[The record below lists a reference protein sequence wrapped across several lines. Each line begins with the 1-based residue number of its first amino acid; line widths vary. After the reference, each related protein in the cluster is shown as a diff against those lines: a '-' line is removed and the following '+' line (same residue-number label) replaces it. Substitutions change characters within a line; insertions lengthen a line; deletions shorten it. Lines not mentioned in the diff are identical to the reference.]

1 MSVVLYLIRILES
14 IIWRI
19 MLQLLTTLTRGRF
32 RRAMDPFPET
42 IRMLRVARTMLELS
56 QEELA
61 ERAGV
66 SRQTIVRIEAG
77 AKGVAFDAVERVRS
91 ALEKAGA
98 VFLPSAAGH
107 GPGVAR
113 RKADR

>member
-1 MSVVLYLIRILES
+1 
-14 IIWRI
+14 
-19 MLQLLTTLTRGRF
+19 
-32 RRAMDPFPET
+32 MDPFPET
-42 IRMLRVARTMLELS
+42 IRMLRVARAMLELS

-77 AKGVAFDAVERVRS
+77 GKGVAFDAVERVRA

-98 VFLPSAAGH
+98 VFLPSAAEH
-107 GPGVAR
+107 GPAVAL
-113 RKADR
+113 RKATR